1 MTDVDSVFAGMDNGN
16 RLLVYV
22 EDIDRFLHVS
32 VAMASEYQVD
42 ASCMGH
48 QMIVV
53 ISFQNLIA

>member
-1 MTDVDSVFAGMDNGN
+1 MTDIDSVFAGMENGN

-32 VAMASEYQVD
+32 VAMASKYQVD